1 METKADDTKDE
12 VSEYQKKVSSLSD
25 EELYGESYNA
35 IYNAHYSPD
44 NSIHQL
50 KVKLCE
56 QESLTRENSD
66 IFNNAHDDCTSD
78 ICEKEQSQ

>member
-1 METKADDTKDE
+1 MEID
-12 VSEYQKKVSSLSD
+12 EYQKNISGLSD

-44 NSIHQL
+44 NSTHQL

-66 IFNNAHDDCTSD
+66 IFNNAHDDCTSH
-78 ICEKEQSQ
+78 ICEQEQSQ

>member
-1 METKADDTKDE
+1 MEID
-12 VSEYQKKVSSLSD
+12 EYQKNISGLSD

-44 NSIHQL
+44 NSTHQL

-56 QESLTRENSD
+56 QESLTREDSD
-66 IFNNAHDDCTSD
+66 IFNNAYNDCTSD
-78 ICEKEQSQ
+78 ICDKEQTQ